1 MSGGLRIAIVVVL
14 AVAATI
20 VANVVLLGVASGRHD
35 PVGRL
40 SPQAA
45 FVSSPPPPAAPVASP
60 SPPPVVPREHEH
72 ADD

>member
-1 MSGGLRIAIVVVL
+1 MSGALRIAVVL
-14 AVAATI
+14 VAAVTATI

-40 SPQAA
+40 NPQAA
-45 FVSSPPPPAAPVASP
+45 LVSAPTRPVLRPAPPAAPVRP
-60 SPPPVVPREHEH
+60 HEHEH